1 MFRTH
6 QHDVHSL
13 TIPQQFGFGL
23 YDGITGIVTDPY
35 KGAKK
40 EGGVGFVKGVGRGIF
55 SVPFRVMGGAWA
67 VPGYAMKGLYQEMIK
82 SEGSGVQNYIIA
94 ARMSQ
99 GYDESITVSARER
112 ADIVSKWKIVKVNMK
127 KKKTPGDTMDSL
139 HSLVADKRKRK
150 EDRWNR
156 VNSHFKKPEER
167 PSFPPTLSQ
176 HNSYS
181 EVATE
186 PASRSNSNALPA
198 WKIQEQERM
207 SRVTT
212 AQSQQSQQSNTELEA
227 QLIAEEEAERRE
239 LEAAIAASV
248 AENSHGNAE
257 EDQLMARAIRASV
270 AELERAPPD
279 ASSEQNEEEA
289 LKRAMQASIEE
300 AGRSGA
306 TEEEQKL
313 LEETLRK
320 SLLDTSRRRQH
331 GSDSEWDSSDT
342 EDDADFQRIMAESKE
357 LAHLQQHYPQEYQN
371 ATGALESGT
380 MGATGGPVDTNAE
393 DDELR
398 RALEESERAE
408 KERQANVSKERSED
422 EIVMEYIKK
431 QSLLEE
437 EHRQRRLQ
445 GRDTGGE
452 SSGAGRGA
460 SGAS

>member
-1 MFRTH
+1 M
-6 QHDVHSL
+6 
-13 TIPQQFGFGL
+13 

-82 SEGSGVQNYIIA
+82 SKGNGVQNYIIA
-94 ARMSQ
+94 ARISQ
-99 GYDESITVSARER
+99 GYDESLSVTPQER
-112 ADIVSKWKIVKVNMK
+112 ADIVSKWKIVKVNAKRK
-127 KKKTPGDTMDSL
+127 KNPGGETIDSL

-156 VNSHFKKPEER
+156 VNSHFNKPEAR
-167 PSFPPTLSQ
+167 PSFPPSLSQ
-176 HNSYS
+176 HTSYS
-181 EVATE
+181 EASTE
-186 PASRSNSNALPA
+186 PVSRTNSNALPA
-198 WKIQEQERM
+198 WKVQEQQRI
-207 SRVTT
+207 SRITT
-212 AQSQQSQQSNTELEA
+212 ANSQQSQQSNTELEA

-257 EDQLMARAIRASV
+257 EDQLMARAVRASV
-270 AELERAPPD
+270 AELERAP
-279 ASSEQNEEEA
+279 ANSTEQDEEEA
-289 LKRAMQASIEE
+289 LKRAMQVSLQE

-320 SLLDTSRRRQH
+320 SLLDTSRHHQH

-357 LAHLQQHYPQEYQN
+357 LAHLQQHYPQDYQN
-371 ATGALESGT
+371 AAGVQESGVA
-380 MGATGGPVDTNAE
+380 GASGAVDTTAE
-393 DDELR
+393 DEELR
-398 RALEESERAE
+398 KVLEESERAE
-408 KERQANVSKERSED
+408 KERQANASKEKTED

-445 GRDTGGE
+445 GRDTAGE
-452 SSGAGRGA
+452 SSGAGASA
-460 SGAS
+460 SGP

>member
-1 MFRTH
+1 LCRFTDSR
-6 QHDVHSL
+6 
-13 TIPQQFGFGL
+13 QQFGFGL

-40 EGGVGFVKGVGRGIF
+40 EGGVGFVKGVGRGIM

-82 SEGSGVQNYIIA
+82 SKGTGVQNYIIA
-94 ARMSQ
+94 ARISQ
-99 GYDESITVSARER
+99 GYDESIEVTPQER

-127 KKKTPGDTMDSL
+127 KKKNPGGDTMDSL
-139 HSLVADKRKRK
+139 HTLVADKRKRK

-156 VNSHFKKPEER
+156 VNSHFNKPEAR
-167 PSFPPTLSQ
+167 PSFPPAMSQ
-176 HNSYS
+176 HTSYS
-181 EVATE
+181 EASV
-186 PASRSNSNALPA
+186 PASRTNSNTVPA
-198 WKIQEQERM
+198 WKQQEM

-212 AQSQQSQQSNTELEA
+212 AQSQQSQQTNTELEA

-257 EDQLMARAIRASV
+257 EDQVVARAIRASV
-270 AELERAPPD
+270 AELERAPAG
-279 ASSEQNEEEA
+279 ASEEDEEA
-289 LKRAMQASIEE
+289 MLKRAMQASMEE
-300 AGRSGA
+300 AGRNGA

-320 SLLDTSRRRQH
+320 SILDTSRRRQH

-342 EDDADFQRIMAESKE
+342 EDDADFQRIIAESKE
-357 LAHLQQHYPQEYQN
+357 LAHLQQHYSQEYQS
-371 ATGALESGT
+371 ASGAQDSGT
-380 MGATGGPVDTNAE
+380 VGATGGSADATAE
-393 DDELR
+393 DEELR
-398 RALEESERAE
+398 KVLEESERVE
-408 KERQANVSKERSED
+408 KERQANASKEKSED

-445 GRDTGGE
+445 GRDTAGE
-452 SSGAGRGA
+452 SSGAAAGPGG
-460 SGAS
+460 S

>member
-1 MFRTH
+1 
-6 QHDVHSL
+6 
-13 TIPQQFGFGL
+13 
-23 YDGITGIVTDPY
+23 
-35 KGAKK
+35 
-40 EGGVGFVKGVGRGIF
+40 VKGVGRGIF

-82 SEGSGVQNYIIA
+82 SKGSGVQNYIIA
-94 ARMSQ
+94 ARISQ
-99 GYDESITVSARER
+99 GYDESLSVTPQER
-112 ADIVSKWKIVKVNMK
+112 ADIVSKWRIVKVSMK
-127 KKKTPGDTMDSL
+127 KKRNPGEETMESL

-150 EDRWNR
+150 EERWNR
-156 VNSHFKKPEER
+156 INSHFKKPEAR
-167 PSFPPTLSQ
+167 PSFPPTMSP
-176 HNSYS
+176 HTSYS
-181 EVATE
+181 EASTE
-186 PASRSNSNALPA
+186 PASRTNSNTLPA

-207 SRVTT
+207 SRITT
-212 AQSQQSQQSNTELEA
+212 ANSQQSKQSVTELEA

-270 AELERAPPD
+270 AELERAPAG
-279 ASSEQNEEEA
+279 ASEHDEEEA
-289 LKRAMQASIEE
+289 LKHALQASLQE

-306 TEEEQKL
+306 TEEEQRL

-357 LAHLQQHYPQEYQN
+357 LAHLQQHYPQDYHNTTN
-371 ATGALESGT
+371 AQESGT
-380 MGATGGPVDTNAE
+380 LGAGGAIDTSAE
-393 DDELR
+393 DEELR
-398 RALEESERAE
+398 KVLEESERAE
-408 KERQANVSKERSED
+408 KERQVNASKEKTED

-445 GRDTGGE
+445 GRDTAGE
-452 SSGAGRGA
+452 SSGTGAGAPGL
-460 SGAS
+460 

>member
-1 MFRTH
+1 M
-6 QHDVHSL
+6 
-13 TIPQQFGFGL
+13 
-23 YDGITGIVTDPY
+23 
-35 KGAKK
+35 
-40 EGGVGFVKGVGRGIF
+40 KGVGRGIF

-82 SEGSGVQNYIIA
+82 SKGSGVQNYIIA
-94 ARMSQ
+94 ARIAQ
-99 GYDESITVSARER
+99 GYDESTTVSARER

-127 KKKTPGDTMDSL
+127 KKKNPGGETMDSL

-150 EDRWNR
+150 EDRWDR
-156 VNSHFKKPEER
+156 VNSQFKKPEAR
-167 PSFPPTLSQ
+167 PSFPPAMSP
-176 HNSYS
+176 HSSYS
-181 EVATE
+181 QASTE

-212 AQSQQSQQSNTELEA
+212 AQSQQSQQSGAELEA

-270 AELERAPPD
+270 AELERAPAD
-279 ASSEQNEEEA
+279 ASGQDEEEV
-289 LKRAMQASIEE
+289 LKRAMQASIDE
-300 AGRSGA
+300 AGRNGA
-306 TEEEQKL
+306 TEAEQKA

-320 SLLDTSRRRQH
+320 SLLDTSRHRQH

-357 LAHLQQHYPQEYQN
+357 LAHLQQLHPQDYQS
-371 ATGALESGT
+371 ATGAQENGT
-380 MGATGGPVDTNAE
+380 LGAVSATGEASAE
-393 DDELR
+393 DEELR
-398 RALEESERAE
+398 KVLEESEKAE
-408 KERQANVSKERSED
+408 KERQANASKEKSED

-431 QSLLEE
+431 QSLMEE

-445 GRDTGGE
+445 GRDTAGE
-452 SSGAGRGA
+452 GSGAGAAGR
-460 SGAS
+460 

>member
-1 MFRTH
+1 M
-6 QHDVHSL
+6 
-13 TIPQQFGFGL
+13 
-23 YDGITGIVTDPY
+23 TDPY

-40 EGGVGFVKGVGRGIF
+40 EGGVGFVKGVGRGIM

-82 SEGSGVQNYIIA
+82 SKGAGVQNYIIA
-94 ARMSQ
+94 ARIAQ
-99 GYDESITVSARER
+99 GYDESIEVSPQER

-127 KKKTPGDTMDSL
+127 KKKNPGGDTMDSL
-139 HSLVADKRKRK
+139 HTLVADKRKRK

-156 VNSHFKKPEER
+156 VNSHFNKPEAR
-167 PSFPPTLSQ
+167 PSFPPAMSQ
-176 HNSYS
+176 HTSYS
-181 EVATE
+181 ESSA
-186 PASRSNSNALPA
+186 PASRTSSNALPA
-198 WKIQEQERM
+198 WKQQEQERM

-212 AQSQQSQQSNTELEA
+212 AQSQQSQQIDTELEA

-257 EDQLMARAIRASV
+257 EDLVIARAIRASV
-270 AELERAPPD
+270 AELERAP
-279 ASSEQNEEEA
+279 AGANEEDEEEM
-289 LKRAMQASIEE
+289 LKRAMQASMEE

-320 SLLDTSRRRQH
+320 SILDTSRRRQH

-342 EDDADFQRIMAESKE
+342 EDDADFQRIIAESKE
-357 LAHLQQHYPQEYQN
+357 LAHLQQHYPQDYES
-371 ATGALESGT
+371 ADAAGAQDSGT
-380 MGATGGPVDTNAE
+380 VGTAGDSVGATAE
-393 DDELR
+393 DEELR
-398 RALEESERAE
+398 EVLEESERAE
-408 KERQANVSKERSED
+408 KERQANASKEKSED

-445 GRDTGGE
+445 GRDTAGE
-452 SSGAGRGA
+452 SSGAGAGPH
-460 SGAS
+460 GL